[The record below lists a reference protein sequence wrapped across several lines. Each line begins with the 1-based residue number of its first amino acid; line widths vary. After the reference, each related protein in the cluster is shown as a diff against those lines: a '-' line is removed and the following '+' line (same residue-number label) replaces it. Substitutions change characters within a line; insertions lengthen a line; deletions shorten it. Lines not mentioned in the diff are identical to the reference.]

1 MNLESLRPNFF
12 PLSLKFSI
20 FTCITFLSLEQYY
33 KQKVTICY
41 IFSIR
46 YRNLWYL

>member
-1 MNLESLRPNFF
+1 MKR
-12 PLSLKFSI
+12 
-20 FTCITFLSLEQYY
+20 YY

-46 YRNLWYL
+46 YSKLVISIIWKSVTQYATIKI